1 MTSEAV
7 LGFPSVTV
15 RVLLG
20 KRLCSDHDANIRVPP
35 TANQAMQ
42 IGVAER
48 IIGRWK
54 SGGDECQMKPII
66 AMVLVAVSVTGCL
79 TDSERL
85 ASPAGSDPLARPA
98 AKYDGS
104 WYKTNEWSGEYPD
117 GFTMARNITTKIRGS
132 LDVDAPKSI
141 SCVLRKGATYH
152 PWNKKRVVS
161 DRLEFAS
168 FTKIETYELD
178 ASFTIELRRQS
189 NGDDTTIQFK
199 KGDQWLYLVGLVE
212 GTFLISFNETI
223 YIAGQELYEKSTK
236 VDSPVNGDESTY
248 DEWLKLRCANGAVG
262 WILFNEIKDSPDFTV
277 PNTGGY
283 GKASDL

>member
-1 MTSEAV
+1 MTSETV
-7 LGFPSVTV
+7 LGLPSGTV
-15 RVLLG
+15 RVWLDS
-20 KRLCSDHDANIRVPP
+20 RLCSDHDADIRFPP
-35 TANQAMQ
+35 TANQVMQ

-66 AMVLVAVSVTGCL
+66 AMVLAISVAGCL

-85 ASPAGSDPLARPA
+85 ASPAGSERLARPA
-98 AKYDGS
+98 VKYDGS
-104 WYKTNEWSGEYPD
+104 WYKTNGWSGEYPD
-117 GFTMARNITTKIRGS
+117 GFTIARNITTKIRGT

-141 SCVLRKGATYH
+141 SCLLRKGATYH
-152 PWNKKRVVS
+152 PWNKKRIVS

-199 KGDQWLYLVGLVE
+199 KGDRWLYLAGLAE
-212 GTFLISFNETI
+212 ERFLIKFNEAM

-236 VDSPVNGDESTY
+236 VDAPVNGDESTY

-262 WILFNEIKDSPDFTV
+262 WILFNEIKDSPDFTA

-283 GKASDL
+283 DNASDL